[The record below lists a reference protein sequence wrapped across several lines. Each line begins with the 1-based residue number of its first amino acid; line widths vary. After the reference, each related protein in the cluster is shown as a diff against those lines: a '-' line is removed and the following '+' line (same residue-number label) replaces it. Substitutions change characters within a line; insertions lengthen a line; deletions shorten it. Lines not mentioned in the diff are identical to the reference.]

1 MVNAYH
7 VASAATM
14 ITFAAVGAVFSYR
27 RVYCIGLAIFT
38 LTSIGCAVTNDLWT
52 LVAFRSLQG
61 FSYAAMVS
69 IGIGMYRKIY
79 PPELLGSILG
89 INALIVALGTVAGPT
104 LGGII
109 VSTLGWPWLFL
120 INVPFGVAALYLGLR
135 NLPAD
140 EGSGAL
146 DLSSI
151 GYSVLAIG
159 FVVIA
164 IDQAGRWDNGI
175 VWLLACGAV
184 LATVFLRR
192 QRLDAP
198 CCRWT
203 SSRQALSFAAA
214 ARWPRSRLG
223 ISFVA
228 LPFLFQS
235 VYGYSAIQS
244 ALLFTPWPVV
254 VTVAAPLSGR
264 LSDKINATLLS
275 TIGVG
280 IFALGLFLIA
290 SMDHAH
296 DVTDILWRLGL
307 CGLGFG
313 FFQAPNNKEML
324 SNVARARAP
333 PRRAGHGPHPG
344 PVAGRGGGGGGA
356 VRRGQPAVRER
367 QGRTDADRA
376 VDRRRDRDGV
386 LLSPAWCASI
396 AEATGQGRRGR
407 SPRAAMAQW
416 PRHPNAD
423 RHEAARTRKR
433 PLPPRRVSPIAFNF
447 HGNHDVGQQ
456 DTRRHRRQLG
466 HRPAHRASGRR
477 AGRPGHHRRPRP
489 PAPGRGP
496 EDPAAECHRQAGR
509 RLFQHLAGGVL

>member
-1 MVNAYH
+1 MSDTLAINAEPSGIPIPARYFAAMAILIGIFMGALDTSIVNVALPTIAKELDATPAAIIWVVNAYH

-38 LTSIGCAVTNDLWT
+38 LTSIGCAVANDLWT

-140 EGSGAL
+140 EGSGARL

-151 GYSVLAIG
+151 AFSVLAIG
-159 FVVIA
+159 FVVVA

-175 VWLLACGAV
+175 VWTLLACGAV

-192 QRLDAP
+192 QRRLDVPLLPLDIFASK
-198 CCRWT
+198 RF
-203 SSRQALSFAAA
+203 SFAAA
-214 ARWPRSRLG
+214 ASLAAFSAQG

-324 SNVARARAP
+324 SNVARARS
-333 PRRAGHGPHPG
+333 
-344 PVAGRGGGGGGA
+344 GA
-356 VRRGQPAVRER
+356 AS
-367 QGRTDADRA
+367 
-376 VDRRRDRDGV
+376 GV
-386 LLSPAWCASI
+386 LATARTLGQSLGAAVVAVVLSGVASQLFASGKVGQMQTALWI
-396 AEATGQGRRGR
+396 AGAI
-407 SPRAAMAQW
+407 AMASCCLSLV
-416 PRHPNAD
+416 R
-423 RHEAARTRKR
+423 
-433 PLPPRRVSPIAFNF
+433 I
-447 HGNHDVGQQ
+447 
-456 DTRRHRRQLG
+456 HR
-466 HRPAHRASGRR
+466 
-477 AGRPGHHRRPRP
+477 
-489 PAPGRGP
+489 
-496 EDPAAECHRQAGR
+496 
-509 RLFQHLAGGVL
+509 

>member
-1 MVNAYH
+1 MHRAGH
-7 VASAATM
+7 
-14 ITFAAVGAVFSYR
+14 
-27 RVYCIGLAIFT
+27 LH
-38 LTSIGCAVTNDLWT
+38 LTSIGCAVANDLWT
-52 LVAFRSLQG
+52 LVAFRSLRG

-140 EGSGAL
+140 EGSGARL

-175 VWLLACGAV
+175 VWTLLACGAV

-192 QRLDAP
+192 QRRLDAP
-198 CCRWT
+198 LLPLDIFA
-203 SSRQALSFAAA
+203 SSAFPSPPRP
-214 ARWPRSRLG
+214 RWPRSRHRAFP
-223 ISFVA
+223 S
-228 LPFLFQS
+228 
-235 VYGYSAIQS
+235 
-244 ALLFTPWPVV
+244 WPCRSCSSPSMD
-254 VTVAAPLSGR
+254 TAPSSRPCCSRRGGGGDRGRAAVGR

-313 FFQAPNNKEML
+313 FPGAQQQGDAQQRG
-324 SNVARARAP
+324 ARARA
-333 PRRAGHGPHPG
+333 AS
-344 PVAGRGGGGGGA
+344 
-356 VRRGQPAVRER
+356 
-367 QGRTDADRA
+367 
-376 VDRRRDRDGV
+376 GV
-386 LLSPAWCASI
+386 LATARTLGQSLGAAVVAVVLSGVASQLFASGKVGQMQTALWI
-396 AEATGQGRRGR
+396 AGAI
-407 SPRAAMAQW
+407 AMASCCLSLV
-416 PRHPNAD
+416 R
-423 RHEAARTRKR
+423 
-433 PLPPRRVSPIAFNF
+433 I
-447 HGNHDVGQQ
+447 
-456 DTRRHRRQLG
+456 HR
-466 HRPAHRASGRR
+466 
-477 AGRPGHHRRPRP
+477 
-489 PAPGRGP
+489 
-496 EDPAAECHRQAGR
+496 
-509 RLFQHLAGGVL
+509 

>member
-1 MVNAYH
+1 MSDTLAINAEPSGIPIPARYFAAMAILIGIFMGALDTSIVNVALPTIAKELDATPAAIIWVVNAYH

-38 LTSIGCAVTNDLWT
+38 LTSIGCAVANDLWT

-140 EGSGAL
+140 EGSGARL

-175 VWLLACGAV
+175 VWTLLACGAV

-192 QRLDAP
+192 QRRLDAP
-198 CCRWT
+198 LLPLDIFASKRF
-203 SSRQALSFAAA
+203 SFAAA
-214 ARWPRSRLG
+214 ASLAAFSAQG

-313 FFQAPNNKEML
+313 FSRRPTTRRCSATW
-324 SNVARARAP
+324 RARAAAP
-333 PRRAGHGPHPG
+333 PRACWPRPAPW
-344 PVAGRGGGGGGA
+344 ASRWA
-356 VRRGQPAVRER
+356 RRWWPWCCPAWPASCSPAARSDRCRPRCGSPARSRWRPAV
-367 QGRTDADRA
+367 
-376 VDRRRDRDGV
+376 
-386 LLSPAWCASI
+386 SAWCASI

-423 RHEAARTRKR
+423 RHEAARTTQAALAASPRFSHR
-433 PLPPRRVSPIAFNF
+433 FQLPWKS
-447 HGNHDVGQQ
+447 
-456 DTRRHRRQLG
+456 
-466 HRPAHRASGRR
+466 
-477 AGRPGHHRRPRP
+477 
-489 PAPGRGP
+489 
-496 EDPAAECHRQAGR
+496 
-509 RLFQHLAGGVL
+509 

>member
-1 MVNAYH
+1 MALPTIAKELDATPAAIIWVVNAYH

-38 LTSIGCAVTNDLWT
+38 LTSIGCAVANDLWT

-140 EGSGAL
+140 EGSGARL

-175 VWLLACGAV
+175 VWTLLACGAV

-192 QRLDAP
+192 QRRLDAP
-198 CCRWT
+198 LLPLDIFASKRF
-203 SSRQALSFAAA
+203 SFAAA
-214 ARWPRSRLG
+214 ASLAAFSAQG

-254 VTVAAPLSGR
+254 VTGRAAVGAAVRQDQRDPAVYHRRRHLRAGAVPDRVHGPCARRHRHPVAPGPVRTGLR
-264 LSDKINATLLS
+264 L
-275 TIGVG
+275 
-280 IFALGLFLIA
+280 
-290 SMDHAH
+290 
-296 DVTDILWRLGL
+296 
-307 CGLGFG
+307 
-313 FFQAPNNKEML
+313 FQAPNNKEML
-324 SNVARARAP
+324 SNVARARSA
-333 PRRAGHGPHPG
+333 AS
-344 PVAGRGGGGGGA
+344 
-356 VRRGQPAVRER
+356 
-367 QGRTDADRA
+367 
-376 VDRRRDRDGV
+376 GV
-386 LLSPAWCASI
+386 LATARTLGQSLGAAVVAVVLSGVASQLFASGKVGQMQTALWI
-396 AEATGQGRRGR
+396 AGAI
-407 SPRAAMAQW
+407 AMASCCLSLV
-416 PRHPNAD
+416 R
-423 RHEAARTRKR
+423 
-433 PLPPRRVSPIAFNF
+433 I
-447 HGNHDVGQQ
+447 
-456 DTRRHRRQLG
+456 HR
-466 HRPAHRASGRR
+466 
-477 AGRPGHHRRPRP
+477 
-489 PAPGRGP
+489 
-496 EDPAAECHRQAGR
+496 
-509 RLFQHLAGGVL
+509 

>member
-38 LTSIGCAVTNDLWT
+38 LTSIGCAVANDLWT

-140 EGSGAL
+140 EGSGARL

-175 VWLLACGAV
+175 VWTLLACGAV

-192 QRLDAP
+192 QRRLDAP
-198 CCRWT
+198 
-203 SSRQALSFAAA
+203 LLPLDIFASKRFPSPPRP
-214 ARWPRSRLG
+214 RWPRSRRRAFPSWPCRSCSSPSMDTAPSSRPCCSRPG
-223 ISFVA
+223 RWWS
-228 LPFLFQS
+228 
-235 VYGYSAIQS
+235 
-244 ALLFTPWPVV
+244 PWP
-254 VTVAAPLSGR
+254 
-264 LSDKINATLLS
+264 
-275 TIGVG
+275 
-280 IFALGLFLIA
+280 
-290 SMDHAH
+290 
-296 DVTDILWRLGL
+296 
-307 CGLGFG
+307 
-313 FFQAPNNKEML
+313 
-324 SNVARARAP
+324 
-333 PRRAGHGPHPG
+333 RRC
-344 PVAGRGGGGGGA
+344 RGGCPT
-356 VRRGQPAVRER
+356 RSTRPCC
-367 QGRTDADRA
+367 
-376 VDRRRDRDGV
+376 
-386 LLSPAWCASI
+386 LPSAS
-396 AEATGQGRRGR
+396 
-407 SPRAAMAQW
+407 
-416 PRHPNAD
+416 
-423 RHEAARTRKR
+423 
-433 PLPPRRVSPIAFNF
+433 
-447 HGNHDVGQQ
+447 
-456 DTRRHRRQLG
+456 
-466 HRPAHRASGRR
+466 ASSRWG
-477 AGRPGHHRRPRP
+477 
-489 PAPGRGP
+489 
-496 EDPAAECHRQAGR
+496 CS
-509 RLFQHLAGGVL
+509 

>member
-38 LTSIGCAVTNDLWT
+38 LTSIGCAVANDLWT

-140 EGSGAL
+140 EGSGARL

-175 VWLLACGAV
+175 VWTLPCGAV

-192 QRLDAP
+192 QRRLDAP
-198 CCRWT
+198 LLPLDIFA
-203 SSRQALSFAAA
+203 SSAFPSPPRP
-214 ARWPRSRLG
+214 RWPRSRRRAFP
-223 ISFVA
+223 SWPCRSCSSPSMDTA
-228 LPFLFQS
+228 PS
-235 VYGYSAIQS
+235 SRP
-244 ALLFTPWPVV
+244 LLFTPLAGGGHRGRAAVGAAVRQDQRDPAVYHRRRHLRAGVVPDRVHGPCARRHRHPV
-254 VTVAAPLSGR
+254 APGPVRTGLR
-264 LSDKINATLLS
+264 L
-275 TIGVG
+275 
-280 IFALGLFLIA
+280 
-290 SMDHAH
+290 
-296 DVTDILWRLGL
+296 
-307 CGLGFG
+307 
-313 FFQAPNNKEML
+313 FQAPNNKEML
-324 SNVARARAP
+324 SNVARARS
-333 PRRAGHGPHPG
+333 
-344 PVAGRGGGGGGA
+344 GA
-356 VRRGQPAVRER
+356 AS
-367 QGRTDADRA
+367 
-376 VDRRRDRDGV
+376 GV
-386 LLSPAWCASI
+386 LATARTLGQSLGAAVVAVVLSGVASQLFASGKVGQMQTALWI
-396 AEATGQGRRGR
+396 AGAI
-407 SPRAAMAQW
+407 AMASCCLSLV
-416 PRHPNAD
+416 R
-423 RHEAARTRKR
+423 
-433 PLPPRRVSPIAFNF
+433 I
-447 HGNHDVGQQ
+447 
-456 DTRRHRRQLG
+456 HR
-466 HRPAHRASGRR
+466 
-477 AGRPGHHRRPRP
+477 
-489 PAPGRGP
+489 
-496 EDPAAECHRQAGR
+496 
-509 RLFQHLAGGVL
+509 